1 MCTSVRRK
9 LCAASA
15 VMCLL
20 QVNSLWLA
28 ILPAKIDLCT
38 TAVQQPA
45 AQGKAFA
52 VVMHSRD
59 GSRRPSTGHLFDMT
73 SSRHRWWCFTVC
85 AINCAHAVKAGA
97 RRPAEV
103 LSCQLQVLLESAVT
117 EWGRSMGQLTT
128 QCVLTKSKVK
138 FLSEACLLPCGT
150 PWLL

>member
-1 MCTSVRRK
+1 VIGSRVSAYAVALLPLQCAPLIDAQ

-15 VMCLL
+15 VMRLL

-28 ILPAKIDLCT
+28 SLPAKIDPCT
-38 TAVQQPA
+38 IAVQQPA
-45 AQGKAFA
+45 AQEKAFA

-73 SSRHRWWCFTVC
+73 SSRHRWWCFAAC
-85 AINCAHAVKAGA
+85 ALNCAHAGKVGA
-97 RRPAEV
+97 RRPAGV

-128 QCVLTKSKVK
+128 QCID
-138 FLSEACLLPCGT
+138 
-150 PWLL
+150 